1 MSNTTLHPASQN
13 FLVEISD
20 ACASPGTMW
29 ASVISSGNQGM
40 SRLHVWV
47 DLMVLPLGSVMVI
60 GFVAIALLV
69 TGAFS
74 TRKCPVA
81 PESEMACLTDRV
93 TRAGSNMVAACGKLL
108 RLLAWIVVSQALA
121 LVGIVIGTCGIAAVG
136 SSSLDSSSSEE
147 S

>member
-74 TRKCPVA
+74 TRKWPVA
-81 PESEMACLTDRV
+81 PESEMACLTARTRRCGLKMV
-93 TRAGSNMVAACGKLL
+93 TEYGSCFRLFACTIVAHADLYV
-108 RLLAWIVVSQALA
+108 AIVV
-121 LVGIVIGTCGIAAVG
+121 VGCK
-136 SSSLDSSSSEE
+136 
-147 S
+147 